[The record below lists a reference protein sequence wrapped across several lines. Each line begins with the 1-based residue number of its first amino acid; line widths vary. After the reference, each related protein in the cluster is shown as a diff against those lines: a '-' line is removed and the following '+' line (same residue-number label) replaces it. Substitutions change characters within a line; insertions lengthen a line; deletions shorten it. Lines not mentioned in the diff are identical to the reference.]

1 MMQRFSDYH
10 NQGNYDKLKKHQY
23 AARKFVV
30 NVHIADNRKMRN
42 CFNPR
47 KRLCA
52 HSMKIFSLLM
62 TLNYILLI
70 IFLPSM
76 NKKLNSDMLFN
87 PVNIREFNY
96 QMNR

>member
-1 MMQRFSDYH
+1 MMYRFIDYD

-23 AARKFVV
+23 ATRKFAV

-52 HSMKIFSLLM
+52 HSINIFSGLM

-70 IFLPSM
+70 ICLPSM
-76 NKKLNSDMLFN
+76 NKKLNSYMLFN
-87 PVNIREFNY
+87 PVNIRESDC
-96 QMNR
+96 